1 MCKIYSINKKG
12 CLVVYLYSEIPDRVR
27 TKQFF
32 PLGRHLWRLFKELGW
47 EFFEKNMGDAING
60 ITYDLIKPRLN
71 EAIMTAKDTI
81 EGKIENP
88 NIVIA
93 DTLFPPGG
101 SIRADL
107 SQGVMKLYYG
117 TSTDC
122 TYTAIRDDTQEICFM
137 LNGHLEDGIPV
148 DWWFL
153 GPEDELLDRR
163 HLKLGIKLKD
173 IPKKTKNLTDIGFR
187 LIDILKDVRNERTPQ
202 WSNSAYQTCAVWGTG
217 AWNLAFEFSS
227 YEGIAGLY
235 DGIAAKIYG
244 FPDYWFSYVPWPPLV
259 QTAIY
264 GGRQKFILFSVGLMS
279 ENRLYFQHLDPEWQ
293 EHTKNL
299 FPEIWEKGIIQQ
311 WKELGV
317 PFPKQTLECQLPN
330 YKKDKTFQNE
340 KFDFEYPSNDW
351 ITLDKLKMNLD
362 EVFKGYFFDITHE
375 TNPNDI
381 TDIPSRII
389 STGIG
394 RNTRFINPPT

>member
-1 MCKIYSINKKG
+1 
-12 CLVVYLYSEIPDRVR
+12 
-27 TKQFF
+27 
-32 PLGRHLWRLFKELGW
+32 
-47 EFFEKNMGDAING
+47 MGEAISN

-71 EAIMTAKDTI
+71 EAIMTAKATI
-81 EGKIENP
+81 EGKIERP
-88 NIVIA
+88 DIVIA

-122 TYTAIRDDTQEICFM
+122 TYTAIRDDTQEVCFM

-148 DWWFL
+148 DWWFI
-153 GPEDELLDRR
+153 GPDDELLERR
-163 HLKLGIKLKD
+163 HIKLGYKLKD
-173 IPKKTKNLTDIGFR
+173 IPKKSKNLTEIGLR

-202 WSNSAYQTCAVWGTG
+202 WANSAYQTSAVWGTG

-235 DGIAAKIYG
+235 DGVAAKTYG

-264 GGRQKFILFSVGLMS
+264 SGRRKFILFSVGLMS
-279 ENRLYFQHLDPEWQ
+279 ENRLYFQHLEYEWQ
-293 EHTKNL
+293 EQTKRN
-299 FPEIWEKGIIQQ
+299 FPEIWDVGIVQQ
-311 WKELGV
+311 WQKMGV

-330 YKKDKTFQNE
+330 FRKEKTFKNE
-340 KFDFEYPSNDW
+340 DFGFNYPPGEW
-351 ITLDKLKMNLD
+351 ITLDKLQMELQD
-362 EVFKGYFFDITHE
+362 VFEGYFFDITHE
-375 TNPNDI
+375 TDPQSV
-381 TDIPSRII
+381 TDLPSLII
-389 STGIG
+389 SKGIG
-394 RNTRFINPPT
+394 RHTTFLRYPT